1 MSFQPLRHCVPPP
14 PIFCVTKHPVML
26 RGTAEEEFCDT
37 LFYEV
42 LQVGTESI
50 LHVHF
55 VLYLP
60 YAIFGENN
68 LDNTV

>member
-1 MSFQPLRHCVPPP
+1 MELIPPSLRATS
-14 PIFCVTKHPVML
+14 PIFCVAKYPVML

-37 LFYEV
+37 LHEV

-60 YAIFGENN
+60 YVIFGENN

>member
-1 MSFQPLRHCVPPP
+1 
-14 PIFCVTKHPVML
+14 ML